1 MIPIEH
7 EIRELQADIDAVYA
21 KMNSDAIFTALALS
35 TLSNV
40 ICRLERHVA
49 LQGLRFPDGFGHS
62 YVIPGRA
69 YASFNPETL
78 VWLDEMVGPENY
90 VIFADIFGI
99 SFRYEQDAFAFRLRW
114 S

>member
-1 MIPIEH
+1 MVDG
-7 EIRELQADIDAVYA
+7 R
-21 KMNSDAIFTALALS
+21 SFGALPYWPHFGRPERQGPFQTEAEALS

-99 SFRYEQDAFAFRLRW
+99 SFWYEQDAFAFRLRW